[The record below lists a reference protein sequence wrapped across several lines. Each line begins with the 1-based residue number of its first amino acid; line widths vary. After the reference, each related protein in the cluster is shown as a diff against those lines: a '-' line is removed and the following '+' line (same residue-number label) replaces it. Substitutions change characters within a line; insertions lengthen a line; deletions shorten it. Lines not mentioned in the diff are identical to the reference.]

1 MLDTV
6 RPHNERNFPMRKT
19 LALMTAVVVL
29 ICAQGSRGQILIKG
43 TVMDSLSSAA
53 ISGVSVLLNGTGAN
67 TTTDA
72 QGKFTLTNAVSVNGY
87 AGRKVNRSIG
97 PGYTMKIFSQCGEVV
112 RMYKGA
118 ESVTWPG
125 LANGIYIIEIERNG
139 IKRVYK
145 AVRMDAGAMSG
156 NRVSIGDRDEK
167 TVQRLL
173 KSAKVAASSDT
184 VVASKSGYNGK
195 RQAVTLGDTNVVIKM
210 NRMAPVLTLTG
221 TTISWPAIPGATD
234 YHYAIS
240 NGPRSDTGRTTTYGD
255 LGNVTSWTPPT
266 ASGQT
271 LYYGIED
278 VTHGV
283 WSTNEVS
290 ITWPGATG
298 GFARNNVRW
307 SWTANLFGYNSAD
320 FYDRALT
327 NGTYEGVIG
336 MNMKHIREDRNLDDA
351 HFLEAAKRNVKVL
364 PILGSSVNDDPN
376 ALADGTRSFIGHYG
390 RGGTFWQAG
399 QPGAPYAGRNLE
411 VDWIEWVNEP
421 YVSCMGGGEA
431 GIAAAPKYAA
441 LVKAAYQRLKGYPEG
456 ARVKIGISV
465 DLTYYDCTAGG
476 QGSGDWVRDMVRGA
490 DGVAGVPDFFS
501 SGGYFDAITMHPY
514 GGTDCVQTDR
524 WCFFRIKEII
534 ARIDSVDG
542 SSNAHAKEIWF
553 TEDGAGTNGQ
563 LANYQ
568 SQIAA
573 MENDPVLK
581 TLPVRGWSWH
591 HYLDYTG
598 WDQGLTVNGYLNTCK
613 PAFAWVRDN
622 LVNQTPAHTYEG
634 Q

>member
-1 MLDTV
+1 
-6 RPHNERNFPMRKT
+6 MRKT

-290 ITWPGATG
+290 ITWPGTTMPKVYGVNAWSSGAWAISG
-298 GFARNNVRW
+298 GLDAIKSALHPNGDRIEWMSYAGN
-307 SWTANLFGYNSAD
+307 GYTELDNSMVGLAQRGA
-320 FYDRALT
+320 YLT
-327 NGTYEGVIG
+327 LVVNRGHQGDIG
-336 MNMKHIREDRNLDDA
+336 AIA
-351 HFLEAAKRNVKVL
+351 Q
-364 PILGSSVNDDPN
+364 
-376 ALADGTRSFIGHYG
+376 HYG
-390 RGGTFWQAG
+390 PGGAWAQANPSLASYTLRYIEIENESYGDWWSGYDNWPEDYGDRVATAVTAAYNGNPNVLVYPNLVSPRELNPDCSGCPNTDVHLNRGGTWISAQSWNDRVLSRIPDLFNHPNVGGVVAHYYGSASDPSAATLLKLVDALNNWMNSKTG
-399 QPGAPYAGRNLE
+399 GPGHKIIITEINMINPCPTS
-411 VDWIEWVNEP
+411 WNENDFVTGLP
-421 YVSCMGGGEA
+421 
-431 GIAAAPKYAA
+431 A
-441 LVKAAYQRLKGYPEG
+441 LVHGVATRSYVQGMWFFTLRGYDQPSG
-456 ARVKIGISV
+456 CQGFWDYSNR
-465 DLTYYDCTAGG
+465 
-476 QGSGDWVRDMVRGA
+476 GSG
-490 DGVAGVPDFFS
+490 
-501 SGGYFDAITMHPY
+501 YDAPR
-514 GGTDCVQTDR
+514 QS
-524 WCFFRIKEII
+524 
-534 ARIDSVDG
+534 RID
-542 SSNAHAKEIWF
+542 A
-553 TEDGAGTNGQ
+553 TR
-563 LANYQ
+563 
-568 SQIAA
+568 AA
-573 MENDPVLK
+573 IDAP
-581 TLPVRGWSWH
+581 
-591 HYLDYTG
+591 
-598 WDQGLTVNGYLNTCK
+598 
-613 PAFAWVRDN
+613 
-622 LVNQTPAHTYEG
+622 
-634 Q
+634 